1 MKSRRYNANI
11 KEKRLNV
18 RMFKTAKD
26 LLMDYANLR
35 KRNLV
40 TIMLNWIKYNYNVL
54 DIELLD
60 AVRQSKSKI
69 QKLNSTIFKTE
80 TDKVESIKFIII
92 DNLK

>member
-1 MKSRRYNANI
+1 MKSKKYNANI
-11 KEKRLNV
+11 RGKRLNV
-18 RMFKTAKD
+18 MFKTTKD

-54 DIELLD
+54 DCELLD
-60 AVRQSKSKI
+60 AVRKSKQQI
-69 QKLNSTIFKTE
+69 QKLNSTIFKSE
-80 TDKVESIKFIII
+80 FDKVESIKFIII

>member
-1 MKSRRYNANI
+1 
-11 KEKRLNV
+11 
-18 RMFKTAKD
+18 MFKTTKD

-54 DIELLD
+54 DCELLD
-60 AVRQSKSKI
+60 AVRQSKQQI
-69 QKLNSTIFKTE
+69 QKLNSTIFKSE
-80 TDKVESIKFIII
+80 FDKVESIKFIII

>member
-11 KEKRLNV
+11 KGKRL
-18 RMFKTAKD
+18 RIEMFKTTKD
-26 LLMDYANLR
+26 LIMDYANLR

-54 DIELLD
+54 DCELLD

-69 QKLNSTIFKTE
+69 QKLNSVIYPTE
-80 TDKVESIKFIII
+80 FDKVESIKFIII

>member
-1 MKSRRYNANI
+1 
-11 KEKRLNV
+11 
-18 RMFKTAKD
+18 MFKTTKD

-40 TIMLNWIKYNYNVL
+40 SIMLNWVKYNYNVL
-54 DIELLD
+54 DCELLD
-60 AVRQSKSKI
+60 AVRQSKQQI

-80 TDKVESIKFIII
+80 FDKVESIKFIII

>member
-1 MKSRRYNANI
+1 
-11 KEKRLNV
+11 
-18 RMFKTAKD
+18 MFKTTKD

-40 TIMLNWIKYNYNVL
+40 TIMLNWIKYNYNAL
-54 DIELLD
+54 DCELLD
-60 AVRQSKSKI
+60 AVRKSKQQI

-80 TDKVESIKFIII
+80 FDKVENIKFIII

>member
-11 KEKRLNV
+11 KGKRLNIE
-18 RMFKTAKD
+18 MLKTAKD

-40 TIMLNWIKYNYNVL
+40 TIMFNWIKWNYGAL
-54 DIELLD
+54 DCELLD
-60 AVRQSKSKI
+60 AVRQSKPQI
-69 QKLNSTIFKTE
+69 QKLNSTIYPTE
-80 TDKVESIKFIII
+80 FDKVESIKFIII

>member
-1 MKSRRYNANI
+1 
-11 KEKRLNV
+11 
-18 RMFKTAKD
+18 MFKTTKD

-40 TIMLNWIKYNYNVL
+40 SIMLNWVKYNYNVL
-54 DIELLD
+54 DCELLD
-60 AVRQSKSKI
+60 AVRQSKPQI

-80 TDKVESIKFIII
+80 FDKVESIKFIII